1 MKFSLT
7 RPLNLKASLR
17 LIDTVTNTF
26 TDGVVINEVLVDKDH
41 AVRDTPVW
49 INDNKNFEI
58 TSNTSLVPMGK
69 SNF

>member
-1 MKFSLT
+1 M
-7 RPLNLKASLR
+7 
-17 LIDTVTNTF
+17 IDTVTNTF

-58 TSNTSLVPMGK
+58 TSKISLVPIGK

>member
-58 TSNTSLVPMGK
+58 TSKISLVPIGK